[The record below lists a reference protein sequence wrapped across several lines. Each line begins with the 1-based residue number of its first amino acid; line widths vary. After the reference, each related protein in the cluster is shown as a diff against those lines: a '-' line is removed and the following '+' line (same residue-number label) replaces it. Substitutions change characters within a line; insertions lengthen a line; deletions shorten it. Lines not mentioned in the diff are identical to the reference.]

1 MSASGN
7 DIEKYWPLLFANA
20 LKGQNVSALLTNLS
34 GSAPSSVAATSAA
47 PAEAETKKEEKK
59 EEKED
64 AEDALEGGLGFDE
77 EW

>member
-1 MSASGN
+1 MQASGN

-34 GSAPSSVAATSAA
+34 GSAPASVSAGAAA
-47 PAEAETKKEEKK
+47 PVEAEAKKEEKK